1 MLIACAGTAWL
12 AFYPDALR
20 AQSPAA
26 ARVQLHWR
34 APAECMSESS
44 AQRGLRARIGAAP
57 ATQNSAEAT
66 VSIAQD
72 ATGYRAQIAFSGG
85 LSGTREL
92 RAARC
97 DSLSDAA
104 LLIVAITAAPHT
116 AAAGM
121 SGPRDAQR
129 EPTLLHWQLSAALRG
144 DFGSLPQPTIG
155 PSVQLGIALSRLSVD
170 LGFEYWLPRKQS
182 LGVRAGTGVEVGLW
196 NVAVAAGVAVVQ
208 VGRVDFGP
216 ALSLAAGSAYGKP
229 LNLSDPRPVQRV
241 PWVGGLVGL
250 QVRIAVS
257 SFALR
262 AAAELGLCIA
272 QPEFTL
278 SEPKQVL
285 FRSARVFG
293 RVGLGIGWMFR

>member
-12 AFYPDALR
+12 GFGSHALR
-20 AQSPAA
+20 AQAPDVT
-26 ARVQLHWR
+26 RVQLHWR
-34 APAECMSESS
+34 APSECMSESS
-44 AQRGLRARIGAAP
+44 AQRGLRARIGATP
-57 ATQNSAEAT
+57 ATGNSAEAT

-104 LLIVAITAAPHT
+104 LLIVAITAAPHV
-116 AAAGM
+116 AAAGT
-121 SGPRDAQR
+121 SGPRAAQL
-129 EPTLLHWQLSAALRG
+129 EPTLLHWQLSTALRG
-144 DFGSLPQPTIG
+144 DFGSLPRPTIG
-155 PSVQLGIALSRLSVD
+155 PSVQLGIALSRLTVD
-170 LGFEYWLPRKQS
+170 LSFEYWLPREQRH
-182 LGVRAGTGVEVGLW
+182 GARAGAEVGLW
-196 NVAVAAGVAVVQ
+196 DVAVAAGIAAVQ
-208 VGRVDFGP
+208 VGRLEFGP
-216 ALSLAAGSAYGKP
+216 MLSLAAGSAYGKP

-241 PWVGGLVGL
+241 PWVGSLVGL
-250 QVRIAVS
+250 QLRIAAS

-262 AAAELGLCIA
+262 ATAELGLSIA

-278 SEPKQVL
+278 SDPKRVL
-285 FRSARVFG
+285 FHSAPVFG

>member
-1 MLIACAGTAWL
+1 
-12 AFYPDALR
+12 
-20 AQSPAA
+20 
-26 ARVQLHWR
+26 
-34 APAECMSESS
+34 MSESS
-44 AQRGLRARIGAAP
+44 AQRGLRARIGATP
-57 ATQNSAEAT
+57 GTGSSAEAT
-66 VSIAQD
+66 VSISQD
-72 ATGYRAQIAFSGG
+72 ATGYRAQIAFSGR

-97 DSLSDAA
+97 DSLGDAA

-116 AAAGM
+116 AAAGT
-121 SGPRDAQR
+121 SGPRDAKL

-170 LGFEYWLPRKQS
+170 LSFEYWLPREQL
-182 LGVRAGTGVEVGLW
+182 LGVRASTGAEVGLW
-196 NVAVAAGVAVVQ
+196 NVGVTAGIAVVQ

-216 ALSLAAGSAYGKP
+216 TLSLAAGSAYGKP

-241 PWVGGLVGL
+241 PWVGSLVGL
-250 QVRIAVS
+250 QLRIAIS
-257 SFALR
+257 SFELR
-262 AAAELGLCIA
+262 ATAELGLCLA

-278 SEPKQVL
+278 SESKQVL
-285 FRSARVFG
+285 FHSGRVFG